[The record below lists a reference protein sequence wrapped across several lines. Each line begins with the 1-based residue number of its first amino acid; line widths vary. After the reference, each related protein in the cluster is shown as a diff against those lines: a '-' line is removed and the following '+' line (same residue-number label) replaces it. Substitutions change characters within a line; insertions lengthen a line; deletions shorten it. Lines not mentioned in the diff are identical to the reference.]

1 MLLPPLCPVA
11 KGKKVM
17 FAFILETLDGG
28 IAGSFW
34 TLPKKHCH
42 RSSVLKKPE
51 VTPVTKVPAP
61 QETAGPVED
70 EAMAEVEPP
79 APANLTPPPAPI
91 PAPLSNSPPSMENLL
106 TLFPSLMSM
115 STWE

>member
-28 IAGSFW
+28 IAESFW

-42 RSSVLKKPE
+42 QSSVLKKPE
-51 VTPVTKVPAP
+51 VTLVTKVLAP
-61 QETAGPVED
+61 QDSAGLVED
-70 EAMAEVEPP
+70 ETMAKVK
-79 APANLTPPPAPI
+79 PPAPI
-91 PAPLSNSPPSMENLL
+91 SIPSSNSPPLMESLL
-106 TLFPSLMSM
+106 ACSPFSHEYDHMAIVS
-115 STWE
+115 